1 MPLTAQE
8 RRKKVTDRRNESGLQ
23 EFKAYLNAK
32 TIKKLKEITFKTG
45 YKKNINN
52 EDLSKI
58 IEYLIRQYDA
68 DHNQLIGKRKST
80 QYLIFISEVIDHQ
93 QKIGASNKQIIQFL
107 ERYYSLPTIFH
118 KQSEIWNISHIEKI
132 SNKKWLLFKINQIE
146 QKHEEKRLRRQRH
159 YTK

>member
-93 QKIGASNKQIIQFL
+93 QKIGASNKQIIDPVNN
-107 ERYYSLPTIFH
+107 SV
-118 KQSEIWNISHIEKI
+118 
-132 SNKKWLLFKINQIE
+132 
-146 QKHEEKRLRRQRH
+146 
-159 YTK
+159 